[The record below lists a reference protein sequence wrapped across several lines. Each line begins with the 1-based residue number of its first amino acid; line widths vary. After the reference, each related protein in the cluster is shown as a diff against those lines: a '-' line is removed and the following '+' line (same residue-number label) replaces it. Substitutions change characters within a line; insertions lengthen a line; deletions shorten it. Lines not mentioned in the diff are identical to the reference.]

1 MENIEITQK
10 IESLDEELLE
20 NQYHCREFVTGL
32 LGEDDVISIQRFHGI
47 IGGKNNFAD
56 CKNGQFL
63 NFTDFWDAWLG
74 GLYNYFKEISYRNKP
89 IILKIIEDDYLRDYV
104 KIFLERN
111 YYKNY
116 KARIRNKPLNELTEI
131 WFGKNGSNLFGLWMA
146 PERYGDKWIN
156 KERTI
161 RMANFEYWTIGHILA
176 TGLITENPQDGKII
190 IKDLDSFIQF
200 YRLNFLRNTNSQYEQ
215 AIIENYL
222 EYVKISEKP
231 LDIPFLIPEFRYN
244 GKVREHLYRLDFVVL
259 NVWTQRFVGFEI
271 SPASTHL
278 SIQKSKE
285 KTQKAINEELSL
297 KWESEMDKRN
307 KYFAKY
313 NISLVTFTDNLLLN
327 VDNCFNQ
334 IKDELNIKMI
344 KKVGEIEHLK
354 KLKLIHYN

>member
-215 AIIENYL
+215 AI
-222 EYVKISEKP
+222 
-231 LDIPFLIPEFRYN
+231 
-244 GKVREHLYRLDFVVL
+244 
-259 NVWTQRFVGFEI
+259 
-271 SPASTHL
+271 
-278 SIQKSKE
+278 
-285 KTQKAINEELSL
+285 NEELSL